1 VSTVQQRGGT
11 DLRVHVP
18 ADAVIGLEGVVV
30 SADWGSTLLLADL
43 RGERPTG
50 RREAEV
56 WFGAHELQPSRLLLH
71 TGAVSFVDTDA
82 PRPTFLVKLLAAAAP
97 LSLQVHPNRTDA
109 AAGFAAEEARGVA
122 RDAPER
128 RYRDASDK
136 PELLRALTPMR
147 LLCGLRPA
155 SRSRALLAA
164 LAPDGLGDV
173 LSMLARGDAGLPD
186 VVRELLGATPTRTA
200 ARLLAL
206 ADGAARVVSGG
217 VVADA
222 TGDAESAGP
231 GPGAATV
238 AAETARLAEVVLTLI
253 RAMPGDAGVLV
264 AVLLDVIDLE
274 PGEAIFVD
282 PGVPHAYVSGL
293 GVEVMASSDNVLRG
307 GMTSKHVDVD
317 EFLRVLD
324 AKPRASVRVGALGR
338 GRSAQGG
345 WRRFV
350 VPTSAFVVD
359 EIELDGPSL
368 LERTGAGP
376 SIVLCARGQVEIGS
390 FVGGTARLRAGQACY
405 VAPGLAPVRLSGTGL
420 LVHVRAGI
428 DA

>member
-1 VSTVQQRGGT
+1 MSTVEQRGGSDT
-11 DLRVHVP
+11 RVRVP
-18 ADAVIGLEGVVV
+18 ADAVIGLEGIVV

-43 RGERPTG
+43 RGERPSG

-56 WFGAHELQPSRLLLH
+56 WFGAHELHPSRLLLH
-71 TGAVSFVDTDA
+71 AGAVTFTDTDA

-97 LSLQVHPNRTDA
+97 LSLQVHPGRADA
-109 AAGFAAEEARGVA
+109 AAGFAEEERRGVA

-147 LLCGLRPA
+147 LLCGFRPA
-155 SRSRALLAA
+155 ARSRALLAA

-173 LSMLARGDAGLPD
+173 LSMLARGDARLSD
-186 VVRELLGATPTRTA
+186 VVRELLSAAPSRTT
-200 ARLLAL
+200 ARLAAL
-206 ADGAARVVSGG
+206 ADGAARVTSGRVG
-217 VVADA
+217 PETAED
-222 TGDAESAGP
+222 GDGAGGGP
-231 GPGAATV
+231 GGAGL
-238 AAETARLAEVVLTLI
+238 AAEIARVAEVALTLI
-253 RAMPGDAGVLV
+253 RAMPDDAGVLV
-264 AVLLDVIDLE
+264 AMLLDVVDLE
-274 PGEAIFVD
+274 PGEAVFVD
-282 PGVPHAYVSGL
+282 PGVPHAYLSGL

-307 GMTSKHVDVD
+307 GMTGKHVDVD

-324 AKPRASVRVGALGR
+324 TRPRASVRIGALGR
-338 GRSAQGG
+338 GRSDQGG

-359 EIELDGPSL
+359 EVELDGPTL

-376 SIVLCARGQVEIGS
+376 SIVLCAQGQVEIGS
-390 FVGGTARLRAGQACY
+390 FVGGSVRLRAGQACY

>member
-1 VSTVQQRGGT
+1 MSALAQLGGS
-11 DLRVHVP
+11 DLRIRVP
-18 ADAVIGLEGVVV
+18 ADAVVGLEGVVV
-30 SADWGSTLLLADL
+30 SADWGSTLLLPDL

-56 WFGAHELQPSRLLLH
+56 WFGAHELHPSRLLLNA
-71 TGAVSFVDTDA
+71 GAVTFTDTDA
-82 PRPTFLVKLLAAAAP
+82 PQPTFLVKLLAAAAP
-97 LSLQVHPNRTDA
+97 LSLQVHPDRA
-109 AAGFAAEEARGVA
+109 AATAGFAEEEARGVA

-155 SRSRALLAA
+155 LRSRALLAA
-164 LAPDGLGDV
+164 LVPDGLGDV
-173 LSMLARGDAGLPD
+173 LSMLARGDAGLAD
-186 VVRELLGATPTRTA
+186 VVRELLSADTARTM
-200 ARLLAL
+200 ARLTAL
-206 ADGAARVVSGG
+206 ADGAARVASIAAGASAGGDGADEGGG
-217 VVADA
+217 VPAD
-222 TGDAESAGP
+222 
-231 GPGAATV
+231 V
-238 AAETARLAEVVLTLI
+238 ARLADVALTLI
-253 RAMPGDAGVLV
+253 RAMPDDAGVLV
-264 AVLLDVIDLE
+264 AMLLDVVDLQ
-274 PGEAIFVD
+274 PGEAVFVA
-282 PGVPHAYVSGL
+282 PGVPHAYLSGL

-307 GMTSKHVDVD
+307 GMTTKHVDVD

-324 AKPRASVRVGALGR
+324 TQPRASLRVGALGR
-338 GRSAQGG
+338 GRSDRDG

-359 EIELDGPSL
+359 EIELDGHTL

-376 SIVLCARGQVEIGS
+376 SVVLCARGAVEVGS
-390 FVGGTARLRAGQACY
+390 SVGGSVRLRAGQACY
-405 VAPGLAPVRLSGTGL
+405 VAPGLAPVRIAGTGL